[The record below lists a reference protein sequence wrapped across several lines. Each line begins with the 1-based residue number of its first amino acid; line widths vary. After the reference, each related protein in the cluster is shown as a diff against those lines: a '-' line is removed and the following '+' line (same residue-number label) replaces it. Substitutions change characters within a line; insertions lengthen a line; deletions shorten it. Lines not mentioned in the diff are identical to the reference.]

1 LPRWLPAFARSHSF
15 GYDWKILMTSPMHR
29 FTAFASLFALCS
41 SVSLLLPG
49 AAQAGDLEKTKAVPT
64 SGTAEYSSGVS
75 EVDSCNQAQ
84 YRMPANA
91 TATAM
96 RVSSVTKGEYAIF
109 TCRLK
114 WSLSPSARPTY
125 RPILFSPSA

>member
-1 LPRWLPAFARSHSF
+1 MRRVTALPCL
-15 GYDWKILMTSPMHR
+15 L
-29 FTAFASLFALCS
+29 ALCS
-41 SVSLLLPG
+41 TASLLAPCSALAG
-49 AAQAGDLEKTKAVPT
+49 QAEAKAAPT
-64 SGTAEYSSGVS
+64 SGTVEYSSDVS

-96 RVSSVTKGEYAIF
+96 RLSTAIKGEYATF
-109 TCRLK
+109 TCRVK
-114 WSLSPSARPTY
+114 WSLSPAARPTY

>member
-1 LPRWLPAFARSHSF
+1 MRRITALPCL
-15 GYDWKILMTSPMHR
+15 L
-29 FTAFASLFALCS
+29 ALCS
-41 SVSLLLPG
+41 TASLLAPCSALAG
-49 AAQAGDLEKTKAVPT
+49 QAEAKAAPT
-64 SGTAEYSSGVS
+64 SGTVEYSSDVS

-96 RVSSVTKGEYAIF
+96 RLSTAIKGESATF
-109 TCRLK
+109 TCRVK
-114 WSLSPSARPTY
+114 WSLSPAARPTY

>member
-1 LPRWLPAFARSHSF
+1 MRRIAAFPC
-15 GYDWKILMTSPMHR
+15 LLVLCT
-29 FTAFASLFALCS
+29 TASLLA
-41 SVSLLLPG
+41 PG
-49 AAQAGDLEKTKAVPT
+49 AAQAEAKATPT
-64 SGTAEYSSGVS
+64 SGTVEYRSNVS

-96 RVSSVTKGEYAIF
+96 RLSTAIQGEYATF
-109 TCRLK
+109 TCRVN
-114 WSLSPSARPTY
+114 WSLSPAARPTY

>member
-1 LPRWLPAFARSHSF
+1 MRHLAAFPCLLA
-15 GYDWKILMTSPMHR
+15 LCT
-29 FTAFASLFALCS
+29 TASLLT
-41 SVSLLLPG
+41 PRP
-49 AAQAGDLEKTKAVPT
+49 AQAGQAEAKAAPT
-64 SGTAEYSSGVS
+64 SGSVEYSSGVS

-96 RVSSVTKGEYAIF
+96 RLSTAIKGEYATF
-109 TCRLK
+109 TCQVK

>member
-1 LPRWLPAFARSHSF
+1 MRRITALPCL
-15 GYDWKILMTSPMHR
+15 L
-29 FTAFASLFALCS
+29 ALCS
-41 SVSLLLPG
+41 TASLLAPCSALAG
-49 AAQAGDLEKTKAVPT
+49 QAEAKAAPT
-64 SGTAEYSSGVS
+64 SGTVEYSSDVS

-96 RVSSVTKGEYAIF
+96 RLSTAIQGEYATF
-109 TCRLK
+109 TCRVN
-114 WSLSPSARPTY
+114 WSLSPAARPTY

>member
-1 LPRWLPAFARSHSF
+1 MSRIAAFPCLLA
-15 GYDWKILMTSPMHR
+15 LCT
-29 FTAFASLFALCS
+29 TASLLA
-41 SVSLLLPG
+41 PG
-49 AAQAGDLEKTKAVPT
+49 AAQAGQPETKAAPT
-64 SGTAEYSSGVS
+64 SGTVEYSSGVS

-96 RVSSVTKGEYAIF
+96 RLSTAIQGEYANF
-109 TCRLK
+109 TCRVN
-114 WSLSPSARPTY
+114 WSLSPAARPTY

>member
-1 LPRWLPAFARSHSF
+1 MRRIAAFPC
-15 GYDWKILMTSPMHR
+15 LLVLCT
-29 FTAFASLFALCS
+29 TASLLA
-41 SVSLLLPG
+41 PG
-49 AAQAGDLEKTKAVPT
+49 AAQAEAKAPPT
-64 SGTAEYSSGVS
+64 SGTVEYSSGVS

-96 RVSSVTKGEYAIF
+96 RLSTAIQGEYANF
-109 TCRLK
+109 TCRVN
-114 WSLSPSARPTY
+114 WSLSPAARPTY

>member
-1 LPRWLPAFARSHSF
+1 MSRIAAFTCLLA
-15 GYDWKILMTSPMHR
+15 LCTN
-29 FTAFASLFALCS
+29 ASLLA
-41 SVSLLLPG
+41 PG
-49 AAQAGDLEKTKAVPT
+49 AAQAG
-64 SGTAEYSSGVS
+64 GTVEYSSGVS

-84 YRMPANA
+84 YLMPANA

-96 RVSSVTKGEYAIF
+96 RLSTSIKGENATF
-109 TCRLK
+109 TCRVK

>member
-1 LPRWLPAFARSHSF
+1 MRRIAAFPCLLA
-15 GYDWKILMTSPMHR
+15 LCT
-29 FTAFASLFALCS
+29 TASLLAPC
-41 SVSLLLPG
+41 
-49 AAQAGDLEKTKAVPT
+49 AAQAGQTDAKAAPT
-64 SGTAEYSSGVS
+64 SGTVEYRSNVS

-96 RVSSVTKGEYAIF
+96 RLSTAIKGEYATF
-109 TCRLK
+109 TCRVK